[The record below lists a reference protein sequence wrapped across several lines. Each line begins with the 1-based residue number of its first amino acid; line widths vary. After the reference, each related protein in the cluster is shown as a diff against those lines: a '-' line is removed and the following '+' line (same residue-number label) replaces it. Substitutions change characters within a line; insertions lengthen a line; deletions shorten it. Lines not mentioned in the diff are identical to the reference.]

1 MDEKKLISLTDDIV
15 DAIVDISIGRGKM
28 KAVMPGTI
36 TKKLV
41 NDETL
46 FLRLKKCL
54 INYLSEVENKIDEMS
69 ELKRLSEFR
78 YELHS
83 IYSGETSE
91 DIDSEI

>member
-46 FLRLKKCL
+46 FLRLKKLWGTEQIVHIKLPEFCP
-54 INYLSEVENKIDEMS
+54 KIA
-69 ELKRLSEFR
+69 
-78 YELHS
+78 
-83 IYSGETSE
+83 
-91 DIDSEI
+91 

>member
-54 INYLSEVENKIDEMS
+54 INYLSEVENKIDDMS

-83 IYSGETSE
+83 IYSGETGE